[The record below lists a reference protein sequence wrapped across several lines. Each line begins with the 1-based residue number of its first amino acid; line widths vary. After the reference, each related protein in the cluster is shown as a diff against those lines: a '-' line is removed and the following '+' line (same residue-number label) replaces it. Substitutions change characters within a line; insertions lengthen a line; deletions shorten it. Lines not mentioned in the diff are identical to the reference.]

1 MPINTEALKDSL
13 NGRKPKIKRPIPNRE
28 QQQQQLDAVNAHA
41 RTTISALTQTGID
54 RINDQVSNLD
64 RSLTRYERDTARA
77 MADRLRQS
85 PLRIQQYLMQELQA
99 EPQEALNFSVLI
111 DDALEVPDLTTD
123 FLAIA
128 PISAAGALPM

>member
-1 MPINTEALKDSL
+1 MPINAEALKDSL

-28 QQQQQLDAVNAHA
+28 QQQQQLDAVNAQT

-54 RINDQVSNLD
+54 RINGQVSNFD

-85 PLRIQQYLMQELQA
+85 PLRIQQYLLQENCKPNPRKRSTSL
-99 EPQEALNFSVLI
+99 SW
-111 DDALEVPDLTTD
+111 
-123 FLAIA
+123 
-128 PISAAGALPM
+128 